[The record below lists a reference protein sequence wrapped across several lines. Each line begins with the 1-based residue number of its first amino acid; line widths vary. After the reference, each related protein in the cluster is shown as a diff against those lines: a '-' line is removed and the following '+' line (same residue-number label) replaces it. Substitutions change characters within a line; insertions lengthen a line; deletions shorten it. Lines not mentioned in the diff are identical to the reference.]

1 MIPREF
7 DYVCPSSLEEV
18 FAALREQPGDAKL
31 LAGGHSLLPLMKLR
45 LASPELLI
53 DLSGVPGLRGVRDGG
68 DFLSVGAM
76 TTYSD
81 VIDDPLV
88 QRHCRPLAEVAGCV
102 GDPQVRHRG
111 TIGGALAHGDGAGDV
126 PTLALALDAELVAR
140 GPVGS
145 RVISASD
152 FFIGWFQTAL
162 AEDEVLTEIRVPKLN
177 EPWGFDY
184 QKFTVSEQGWAI
196 VGSCA
201 LVRCENGRISD
212 ARVSLTN
219 MAPAPVRARETERL
233 LVSAPARDDVLSLAA
248 EAAPVGTEPGS
259 DLTADADYRRHLAQV
274 LTMRA
279 LDRAL
284 ASSRGEFSGS
294 GMPAR

>member
-7 DYVCPSSLEEV
+7 DYVRPASLEEV
-18 FAALREQPGDAKL
+18 FAALRAQPEDAKL

-45 LASPELLI
+45 LASPGLLV
-53 DLSGVPGLRGVRDGG
+53 DLSGVPGLRGVRDDG
-68 DFLSVGAM
+68 DYLTIGAM
-76 TTYSD
+76 TTYID

-88 QRHCRPLAEVAGCV
+88 RRHCRPVAEVAGCV

-126 PTLALALDAELVAR
+126 PALALALDAELVAR
-140 GPVGS
+140 GPEGS
-145 RVISASD
+145 RVIPASN

-162 AEDEVLTEIRVPKLN
+162 ADDEVLTGVRVPKLD
-177 EPWGFDY
+177 ESWGFDY

-201 LVRCENGRISD
+201 LVRCENDWISD

-233 LVSAPARDDVLSLAA
+233 LVSGPARDDVLNLAA
-248 EAAPVGTEPGS
+248 EAAPAGTEPGS
-259 DLTADADYRRHLAQV
+259 DLTADADYRRHLARV
-274 LTMRA
+274 LTRRA
-279 LDRAL
+279 LGRAL
-284 ASSRGEFSGS
+284 AS
-294 GMPAR
+294 

>member
-7 DYVCPSSLEEV
+7 DYVCPSSIEEV
-18 FAALREQPGDAKL
+18 FAALRAQPEDAKL

-45 LASPELLI
+45 LASPALLV
-53 DLSGVPGLRGVRDGG
+53 DLSGVPGLRGVRDDG
-68 DFLSVGAM
+68 DFLTVGAM
-76 TTYSD
+76 TTYID

-88 QRHCRPLAEVAGCV
+88 RRHCRPLAAVAGCV

-126 PTLALALDAELVAR
+126 PSLALALEVELVVR
-140 GPVGS
+140 GPAGS

-152 FFIGWFQTAL
+152 FFIGWFQTAI
-162 AEDEVLTEIRVPKLN
+162 AEDEVLTEVRVPKLDKS
-177 EPWGFDY
+177 WGFDY

-201 LVRCENGRISD
+201 LVRRQDDRISD

-219 MAPAPVRARETERL
+219 MAPVPVRARDTERL
-233 LVSAPARDDVLSLAA
+233 LVSAPVRDDVLSLAA

-259 DLTADADYRRHLAQV
+259 DLTGDADYRRHLARV
-274 LTMRA
+274 LTRRA

-284 ASSRGEFSGS
+284 ASQRG
-294 GMPAR
+294 

>member
-18 FAALREQPGDAKL
+18 FAALRAQPDEAKL

-45 LASPELLI
+45 LASPALLV
-53 DLSGVPGLRGVRDGG
+53 DLSGVPGLRGVRDDGE
-68 DFLSVGAM
+68 FLTLGAM
-76 TTYSD
+76 TTYID
-81 VIDDPLV
+81 VIDNPLV
-88 QRHCRPLAEVAGCV
+88 RRHCRALAEVSARV

-126 PTLALALDAELVAR
+126 PSLALALDVELVAA
-140 GPVGS
+140 GPDGS
-145 RVISASD
+145 RVIPASE

-162 AEDEVLTEIRVPKLN
+162 AQDEVLTEIRVPKLD
-177 EPWGFDY
+177 ESWGFDY
-184 QKFTVSEQGWAI
+184 QKFSVSEQGWAI

-201 LVRCENGRISD
+201 LVRRQDDRISD

-219 MAPAPVRARETERL
+219 MAPAPVRAKETERL
-233 LVSAPARDDVLSLAA
+233 LVYAPARDDVLSVAA
-248 EAAPVGTEPGS
+248 EAAPAGTEPGS
-259 DLTADADYRRHLAQV
+259 DITADADYRRHLARV
-274 LTMRA
+274 LTRRA

-284 ASSRGEFSGS
+284 AS
-294 GMPAR
+294 